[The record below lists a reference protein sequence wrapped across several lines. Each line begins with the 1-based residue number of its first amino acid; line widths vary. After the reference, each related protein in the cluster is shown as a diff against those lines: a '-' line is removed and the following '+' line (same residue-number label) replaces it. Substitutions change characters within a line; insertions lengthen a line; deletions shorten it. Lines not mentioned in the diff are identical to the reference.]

1 MAEEPRLLRPDRQQL
16 HWDMVD
22 LDSQLPEEH
31 LARSVWEFVSSLD
44 VSSLEREIKARD
56 GRPGRPTPDRRL
68 YVALWLYATLEGVG
82 SARAL
87 ARLCRMHAAYRWLC
101 GGVAVNYHDLSD
113 FRGAAGG
120 FLDGLLSQGV
130 AALAAGGLVG
140 LDSLAV
146 DGVRVRASAGAGSF
160 RRKERLQRLQAA
172 AEARVAA
179 LRKELESDPA
189 ATTKRQ
195 QARRASAAAERQR
208 RLERAHEAL
217 AEIAAQREAE
227 AQEQRRKTV
236 KKKKEP
242 RASTTDP
249 EARIMKMADGGFRP
263 AYNLQVTTDPASGIV
278 VGFAA
283 TNQSSDRG
291 QLAPAAADLERRYGR
306 RPQRLLADGG
316 YSGKDDIERLHQ
328 PENGAVAVFCP
339 IPGSE
344 GKPVAPAP
352 KRGEGPGV
360 RAWRE
365 RMSSEQNMAI
375 YRQRIA
381 AERPHA
387 DMRNRGLTRLLVRGL
402 DKVKAVGLW
411 FVLAHNFMQMRFLR
425 ARLPHQAAA

>member
-1 MAEEPRLLRPDRQQL
+1 MSEGPRLQRPDRRQL
-16 HWDMVD
+16 RWDMVD
-22 LDSQLPEEH
+22 LDSQLPGDH
-31 LARSVWEFVSSLD
+31 LARAVWGFVAGLD
-44 VSSLEREIKARD
+44 VSSLEQGIKARD
-56 GRPGRPTPDRRL
+56 GHPGRPTPDRRL
-68 YVALWLYATLEGVG
+68 YVALWLYATLDGVG
-82 SARAL
+82 SAREL
-87 ARLCRMHAAYRWLC
+87 DRLCRMHAAYRWLC
-101 GGVAVNYHDLSD
+101 GGVPVNYHDLSD

-120 FLDGLLSQGV
+120 FLDALLSRSV
-130 AALAAGGLVG
+130 AALVAEGLAG
-140 LDSLAV
+140 LDCLAV

-160 RRKERLQRLQAA
+160 RRKRRLEELHAA
-172 AEARVAA
+172 AEAKVAA
-179 LRKELESDPA
+179 LRAELEADPGA
-189 ATTKRQ
+189 AAKRR
-195 QARRASAAAERQR
+195 QARRASAAAERSG
-208 RLERAHEAL
+208 RLERARKAE

-227 AQEQRRKTV
+227 AQEQRRKSV

-249 EARIMKMADGGFRP
+249 DARIMKMADGGFRP
-263 AYNLQVTTDPASGIV
+263 AYNMQLTTDPASGIV
-278 VGFAA
+278 VGCTA

-316 YSGKDDIERLHQ
+316 YSGKEDIERLHQ
-328 PENGAVAVFCP
+328 PENGAIAVFCP

-360 RAWRE
+360 LAWRE

-411 FVLAHNFMQMRFLR
+411 FVLAHNFMQTRYLR
-425 ARLPHQAAA
+425 AQPQSPAAA